1 MGEELATL
9 LKIPFFETSAKENVN
24 IAVIFET
31 LAGHVLKVMI
41 NIIYICAN
49 CLTVTCIT
57 LYLIERRTFFFK
69 VTCKTFSSKSKNL
82 FLE

>member
-24 IAVIFET
+24 IAKVFET

-49 CLTVTCIT
+49 CLTVTCTT
-57 LYLIERRTFFFK
+57 LYLVERTFLFK